1 MKIETIINAGP
12 VSSVYLSSWGD
23 GELELTVKDG
33 SIKLELSEEIMKR
46 LHERL
51 GEKLTGLAQK
61 RLEQAKQ
68 LTEETGTNDE

>member
-68 LTEETGTNDE
+68 LTEDENTNDE

>member
-33 SIKLELSEEIMKR
+33 SIKVELSEEIMKR

-68 LTEETGTNDE
+68 LTEDENTNDE

>member
-12 VSSVYLSSWGD
+12 VDSVYLSSWGD
-23 GELELTVKDG
+23 GELELTVKGG
-33 SIKLELSEEIMKR
+33 SIKVELSEEIMKR

-68 LTEETGTNDE
+68 LTEDENTNDE

>member
-12 VSSVYLSSWGD
+12 VGSVYLSSWGD

-68 LTEETGTNDE
+68 LTEDENTNDE

>member
-12 VSSVYLSSWGD
+12 VSGMYLSSWGD

-33 SIKLELSEEIMKR
+33 AIKLELSEEIMKR

-68 LTEETGTNDE
+68 LTEDTDTNDE

>member
-12 VSSVYLSSWGD
+12 VNSVYLSSWGD

-33 SIKLELSEEIMKR
+33 SIKVELSEEIMKR

-68 LTEETGTNDE
+68 LTEDENTNDE

>member
-12 VSSVYLSSWGD
+12 VGSVYLSSWGD

-33 SIKLELSEEIMKR
+33 SIKVELSEEIMKR

-51 GEKLTGLAQK
+51 G
-61 RLEQAKQ
+61 
-68 LTEETGTNDE
+68 

>member
-33 SIKLELSEEIMKR
+33 SIKVELSEEIMKR

-51 GEKLTGLAQK
+51 GEKLTSLAQK

-68 LTEETGTNDE
+68 LTEDTGTNDE

>member
-51 GEKLTGLAQK
+51 GEKLTSLAQK

-68 LTEETGTNDE
+68 LTEDTGTNDE